1 VGDETG
7 EDTRVLDAAR
17 RLFAGLGYD
26 GTTTEMIATAAG
38 VPPSAVE
45 GGKAGLYRA
54 ILEDFYTA
62 QMKMF
67 DEVEAGYR
75 SDGGDLHRAV
85 DRFLDFYLD
94 HPEGLAVWLYRG
106 LLDAVDVEDVEERFR
121 RPLTHRLF
129 EIFDTL
135 ESIPDPETWISAF
148 SWCITGF
155 LNGGILTRET
165 DPLTVADP
173 AARRRFRAFMHRLT
187 GWASSDGP

>member
-1 VGDETG
+1 MGDETG
-7 EDTRVLDAAR
+7 EDTRVLAAAR

-45 GGKAGLYRA
+45 GGKAELYRA

-67 DEVEAGYR
+67 DEVEAGYK
-75 SDGGDLHRAV
+75 GGEGDLHRAV
-85 DRFLDFYLD
+85 DMLLDFYLD
-94 HPEGLAVWLYRG
+94 HPEELAVWLYRG
-106 LLDAVDVEDVEERFR
+106 LLDAVDVADVDERFR
-121 RPLTHRLF
+121 RPLARRLF
-129 EIFDTL
+129 EIFDML

-155 LNGGILTRET
+155 LNGGIVARDT
-165 DPLTVADP
+165 DPLTVDDP
-173 AARRRFRAFMHRLT
+173 AARLRFRAFMHRLT
-187 GWASSDGP
+187 TCISLRAL